1 MRIFI
6 GIKFGDK
13 TREEIEK
20 ALKPFKKIASPIKWV
35 KTGNI
40 HLTLKFIGEVPPEK
54 VTRIEESLS
63 ESKFNVGD
71 FDLKIAGFGKFGRG
85 SELNIL
91 WMGIEK
97 NEKLEEIY
105 RRIEDALR
113 AIGIPKEKRPF
124 KPHLTVG
131 RNKKRYNFKPILE
144 RLQENAETFV
154 CNFRVK
160 AFQIFKS
167 ELFSTGPVY
176 SVLKEIAVDNA

>member
-35 KTGNI
+35 KTENI
-40 HLTLKFIGEVPPEK
+40 HLTLKFIGEVPAEK
-54 VTRIEESLS
+54 VTLIEESLS
-63 ESKFNVGD
+63 GRKFSVGD
-71 FDLKIAGFGKFGRG
+71 FDLKIAGFGKFGRD

-97 NEKLEEIY
+97 NVKLEDIY
-105 RRIEDALR
+105 RRIEDSLR
-113 AIGIPKEKRPF
+113 TIGIPKEKRPF

-131 RNKKRYNFKPILE
+131 RNKKRYNFKPIFE
-144 RLQENAETFV
+144 GLQENAKTFV
-154 CNFRVK
+154 CKFRVK
-160 AFQIFKS
+160 VFQIFKS

-176 SVLKEIAVDNA
+176 TILKEIAVDHA

>member
-6 GIKFGDK
+6 GIKFDDS
-13 TREEIEK
+13 TREEIDR
-20 ALKPFKKIASPIKWV
+20 ALKPFKKIAAPIKWV
-35 KTGNI
+35 KTENI

-54 VTRIEESLS
+54 VTQVEKSLTQRD
-63 ESKFNVGD
+63 FNVGA
-71 FDLKIAGFGKFGRG
+71 FDLEIAGFGKFGRG

-91 WMGIEK
+91 WVGITK
-97 NEKLEEIY
+97 NEKLEDIY
-105 RRIEDALR
+105 WRIEDSLG

-124 KPHLTVG
+124 NPHLTVG
-131 RNKKRYNFKPILE
+131 RNKKRYNFEPIFE
-144 RLQENAETFV
+144 RLQENTDTFV
-154 CNFRVK
+154 SKFRGK